1 MQTPIFIVL
10 FLSPVYVPLV
20 LLQGWIHGVAR
31 LNPLTYILTSG
42 RGFISG
48 EPTDV
53 AIAFTI
59 AFALLGCLGIW
70 GLRGL
75 KRAEQVV

>member
-1 MQTPIFIVL
+1 MIE
-10 FLSPVYVPLV
+10 
-20 LLQGWIHGVAR
+20 A
-31 LNPLTYILTSG
+31 G

-53 AIAFTI
+53 ALAFTI
-59 AFALLGCLGIW
+59 AFALLGCLGLW